1 MTTVP
6 RIAYQPIA
14 HPKAEKTVKI
24 DKNLKI
30 SINLL
35 FLNTLVSI
43 LFTLYGI
50 RPHHHQPTKKKQQLK
65 HFQAIRGSASNSIEL
80 NTQLGIIV

>member
-50 RPHHHQPTKKKQQLK
+50 RPHHHQPTKKAAIEAFSSDSRQCQQ
-65 HFQAIRGSASNSIEL
+65 FN
-80 NTQLGIIV
+80 